1 MIMQQSNRSR
11 TEKRVNKLT
20 NVLSKRQFDLKVVL
34 ENIHDPHNVSAIL
47 RSCDAVGVPKV
58 SLLYYIEEF
67 PKKIGKQSSASAGKW
82 VETEKYKNVSECYSK
97 LKEEGFTIVATDC
110 SPEAVS
116 IYDIDF
122 TQKIAIVM
130 GNEHRGVSEEALK
143 NADKRIF
150 IPMFGMVQSLNVS
163 VATAVILYEA
173 LRQRLINKKYDKS
186 QLTEDEFN
194 NILEKWLKK

>member
-1 MIMQQSNRSR
+1 MQQTSKR
-11 TEKRVNKLT
+11 TEKRIIKLK

-82 VETEKYKNVSECYSK
+82 VETEKFKSVSECFNK

-173 LRQRLINKKYDKS
+173 LRQRLINKKYDIS

-194 NILEKWLKK
+194 NILEKWLNK